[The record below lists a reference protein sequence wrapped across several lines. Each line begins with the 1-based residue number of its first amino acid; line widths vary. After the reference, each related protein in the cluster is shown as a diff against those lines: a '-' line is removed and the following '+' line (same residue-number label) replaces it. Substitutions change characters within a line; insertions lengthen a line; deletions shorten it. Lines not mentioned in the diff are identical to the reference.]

1 MVASTFSTRNKHR
14 ITRPRARAMA
24 LENYRTASRE
34 RMWQYDD
41 MWHNNRRS
49 NRHVHEQNC
58 EMRCSSVAKKKK
70 EFFEAT
76 KIMIFL
82 ERSGHR
88 YETPIRTDT

>member
-14 ITRPRARAMA
+14 ITRPRARTMA

-34 RMWQYDD
+34 RMWQYD

-58 EMRCSSVAKKKK
+58 EMRNAVPSLKKK
-70 EFFEAT
+70 EFFET
-76 KIMIFL
+76 IEIMIFL

-88 YETPIRTDT
+88 YETPTLRS